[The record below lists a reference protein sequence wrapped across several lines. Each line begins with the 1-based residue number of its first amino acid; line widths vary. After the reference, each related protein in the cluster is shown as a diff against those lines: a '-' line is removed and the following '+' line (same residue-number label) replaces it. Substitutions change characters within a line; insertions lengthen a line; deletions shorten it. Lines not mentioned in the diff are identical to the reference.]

1 MDEIHKPRR
10 WKDEKKKVEEIKPA
24 DYNRK
29 IVDMPRRYPT
39 LLIFE
44 LELPPCQEFSLLG
57 DQTQDMEVTH
67 NLMTKWL
74 EYRFIKLNCLWGVLD
89 NYRILLGFSHY
100 NQLLKDII
108 DKIGKDEMPRKT
120 SSIHQIDHL
129 WPLDY

>member
-29 IVDMPRRYPT
+29 IVDMPKRYPT
-39 LLIFE
+39 ILIFE

-67 NLMTKWL
+67 NLLTK
-74 EYRFIKLNCLWGVLD
+74 
-89 NYRILLGFSHY
+89 
-100 NQLLKDII
+100 
-108 DKIGKDEMPRKT
+108 
-120 SSIHQIDHL
+120 
-129 WPLDY
+129 